1 VESSEIYKLV
11 KLSKKEEAKMETIS
25 LKEVSINSKI
35 ALLRELGFDSD
46 GEYVLDLEENK
57 VIDRYIDIPV
67 KVENMVILPG
77 STIIL
82 DDNILSLSCYIEEF
96 PDVL

>member
-1 VESSEIYKLV
+1 
-11 KLSKKEEAKMETIS
+11 METIS

-35 ALLRELGFDSD
+35 ALLKELGFNSD
-46 GEYVLDLEENK
+46 GEYVLDSDGNK
-57 VIDRYIDIPV
+57 VLDRYIDIQI
-67 KVENMVILPG
+67 KVDNMVILPG

-82 DDNILSLSCYIEEF
+82 DDNILSLSCYMEEF

>member
-1 VESSEIYKLV
+1 
-11 KLSKKEEAKMETIS
+11 METVS
-25 LKEVSINSKI
+25 LKNVDLNSKI

-46 GEYVLDLEENK
+46 GEYVLNNDSTK
-57 VIDRYIDIPV
+57 YIDRYLDIPI

-77 STIIL
+77 SVVIL
-82 DDNILSLSCYIEEF
+82 DDNVLSLTHYMEEF

>member
-1 VESSEIYKLV
+1 MESSEIYKLV

>member
-1 VESSEIYKLV
+1 
-11 KLSKKEEAKMETIS
+11 METIF

-35 ALLRELGFDSD
+35 ALLKGLGFNSD
-46 GEYVLDLEENK
+46 GEYVLDSEGNK
-57 VIDRYIDIPV
+57 VMDRYIDIPV

-82 DDNILSLSCYIEEF
+82 DDNILSLSCYMEEF

>member
-1 VESSEIYKLV
+1 
-11 KLSKKEEAKMETIS
+11 METIS

-35 ALLRELGFDSD
+35 ALLKELGFNSD
-46 GEYVLDLEENK
+46 GEYVLDSDGNK
-57 VIDRYIDIPV
+57 ILDRYIDIQI
-67 KVENMVILPG
+67 KVDNMVILPG

-82 DDNILSLSCYIEEF
+82 DDNILSLSCYMEEF